1 MKQLDRNLRGVVRHA
16 LDHDPKLR
24 LEHGARHCRVVHADT
39 GDFVPVATSSGDRR
53 ARANLKSGLRRL
65 SAHGAG
71 LVAAR
76 THDVPSAPLR
86 ASRG

>member
-1 MKQLDRNLRGVVRHA
+1 MKQLDRDLRVAVRRA
-16 LDHDPKLR
+16 LDLDPKLR
-24 LEHGARHCRVVHADT
+24 LEHGARHYRVVHADT

-53 ARANLKSGLRRL
+53 ARANLESGLRRL

-76 THDVPSAPLR
+76 THVVPFAPLC